1 MKTTDSKINDW
12 ERSASDSAFTPAN
25 DHTFC
30 DNCQSN
36 FACSRL
42 YMSLKIAESGLFE
55 MQKSGLN
62 NVNVVEKLAAIKKKL
77 FDQGWAYPH
86 TSNSC
91 KYATDIKGTWKELE
105 TVIDLIRSITYQQ
118 TSS

>member
-1 MKTTDSKINDW
+1 MKITDSKINDW
-12 ERSASDSAFTPAN
+12 ERNVSDSISTPAN

-42 YMSLKIAESGLFE
+42 YMSLKIAESGLLGL
-55 MQKSGLN
+55 QKSGLN
-62 NVNVVEKLAAIKKKL
+62 NRDFVEKLAAIKKQL
-77 FDQGWAYPH
+77 SDQGWAYPH

-91 KYATDIKGTWKELE
+91 TYAIDIKGTWKELE
-105 TVIDLIRSITYQQ
+105 TVIEFIRSM
-118 TSS
+118 S